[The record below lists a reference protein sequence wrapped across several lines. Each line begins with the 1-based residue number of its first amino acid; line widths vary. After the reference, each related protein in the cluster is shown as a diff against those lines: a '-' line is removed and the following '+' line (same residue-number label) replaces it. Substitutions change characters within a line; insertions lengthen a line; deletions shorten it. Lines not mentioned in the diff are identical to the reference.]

1 MEIRLKCYS
10 INQLSIQLTKGV
22 LGSLAVGNMTQ
33 VLDASESKVYQGQFG
48 EFTITEGDR
57 TGVIIYRA
65 SLIIAALSFAA
76 ATWLVMVQIDNPI
89 TLNLVT
95 LFYATFCLSLG
106 VSLFTIHIYMASL
119 HRILQIFW
127 GIGVFTSIVLA
138 IQSKQPLAWY
148 IYQHPLTILG
158 VGFLF
163 AALTGIYFKEAFCF
177 NRFETKILT
186 PIVPLLLIG
195 HLFNLISPDIEEVLL
210 ATWAVLFVV
219 FAGRKIL
226 QEIPQDIGDKSVF
239 EYLENKHK
247 AKT

>member
-1 MEIRLKCYS
+1 
-10 INQLSIQLTKGV
+10 
-22 LGSLAVGNMTQ
+22 MTQ
-33 VLDASESKVYQGQFG
+33 VIDSSEAKVYQGQFG
-48 EFTITEGDR
+48 EFTITQSDR

-76 ATWLVMVQIDNPI
+76 ATWLLITQIDNPI

-95 LFYATFCLSLG
+95 LLYATFCLALG

-119 HRILQIFW
+119 HRTLQIFW
-127 GIGVFTSIVLA
+127 GIGVLTSIVLA
-138 IQSKQPLAWY
+138 IQSKQPLALY
-148 IYQHPLTILG
+148 IYEHPLTILG

-186 PIVPLLLIG
+186 PIVPLLLVG
-195 HLFNLISPDIEEVLL
+195 HLFNLIPTEIQQVLL
-210 ATWAVLFVV
+210 VIWAVLFVV

-239 EYLENKHK
+239 EYLKNQPK
-247 AKT
+247 AKA